1 MKSLHAILVFCAAS
15 SIAQTPQV
23 QTPQAPAQP
32 AVIPNAHID
41 AAGHRRA
48 VIEATRLRET
58 RRLTEERFLE
68 LAADP
73 STVVL
78 DARSADK
85 FKLRHIKGAV
95 NLPFTD
101 FTADALAKVIPA
113 KDTRVLIYCNNNFG
127 ADPAAFPGKRIEAAL
142 NLSTFANLAIYGYTN
157 VFELGPFLDV
167 RTTRIPFEGDG
178 VGR

>member
-1 MKSLHAILVFCAAS
+1 MKSFHAIVVFCAAS
-15 SIAQTPQV
+15 ALAQTQQL
-23 QTPQAPAQP
+23 QTPPAPVQQSA
-32 AVIPNAHID
+32 IPNAHID
-41 AAGHRRA
+41 AAGHQRA
-48 VIEATRLRET
+48 VLEATRLRES
-58 RRLTEERFLE
+58 RRVTEERFLE

-95 NLPFTD
+95 SLPFTD

-113 KDTRVLIYCNNNFG
+113 NTTRVLIYCNNNFG
-127 ADPAAFPGKRIEAAL
+127 SDPAAFPSKRMEVAL
-142 NLSTFANLAIYGYTN
+142 NLSTFVNLSVYGYSN

-167 RTTRIPFEGDG
+167 RTTKIPFEGDG